1 MKTTKQK
8 KQFGHIKKE
17 ERSEIF
23 ILLKKGYSSRRIA
36 EALARNH
43 SSISREVKEN
53 STNGV
58 YDPFKANHKAYVK
71 RHNSKYQG
79 MKIRNEPVLEKYI
92 QDKLKTGTL
101 SPEQIA
107 GRIKSVDTNI
117 PYVSYLGIYKYLYS
131 ELGQPFC
138 QYLQSHR
145 YRKRKR
151 KSKKTKRDMIPN
163 RISID
168 LRSKIATNRK
178 EFGHFEGDTIVSGK
192 KHHSKAALSVQLERK
207 ARYVGIRRVMNLK
220 PITNNNAI
228 KSMSA
233 NLAVFKSL
241 TLDNGIEN
249 KEQEQ
254 LSKDLNIDIYFCDP
268 YSSWQK
274 GGVEN
279 INRWIRRF
287 IPKGSNIADFTDEY
301 IDFIETKLNNTPRK
315 CLNFKTPLEVMTEN
329 NLLLPNSKNLAGA
342 IEG

>member
-1 MKTTKQK
+1 METTT
-8 KQFGHIKKE
+8 KQFGHIQKE

-23 ILLKKGYSSRRIA
+23 ILLKKGYSYRRIA

-43 SSISREVKEN
+43 SSISREIKNN
-53 STNGV
+53 SVNGI
-58 YDPFKANHKAYVK
+58 YDPFKANHKAYVN
-71 RHNSKYQG
+71 RHESKYQG

-92 QDKLKTGTL
+92 QDKLQIDKL

-107 GRIKSVDTNI
+107 GRIKNIDTQI

-131 ELGQPFC
+131 ELGQSFC

-145 YRKRKR
+145 YRKRQR
-151 KSKKTKRDMIPN
+151 KTKKTSRDMIFN

-168 LRSKIATNRK
+168 LRPQIATERK
-178 EFGHFEGDTIVSGK
+178 EFGHFEGDTIVSAK
-192 KHHSKAALSVQLERK
+192 RHHSKAALSVQLERK
-207 ARYVGIRRVMNLK
+207 ARYVGIRRIMDLK

-233 NLAVFKSL
+233 NLKVFKSL

-249 KEQEQ
+249 KEQQQ
-254 LSKDLNIDIYFCDP
+254 LSKDLNINIYFCNP

-287 IPKGSNIADFTDEY
+287 IPKGSNIADFSEE
-301 IDFIETKLNNTPRK
+301 FVAFVETKLNNTPRK
-315 CLNFKTPLEVMTEN
+315 CLNFKTPLEVMIEN
-329 NLLLPNSKNLAGA
+329 NLLYPNQKINPSGA